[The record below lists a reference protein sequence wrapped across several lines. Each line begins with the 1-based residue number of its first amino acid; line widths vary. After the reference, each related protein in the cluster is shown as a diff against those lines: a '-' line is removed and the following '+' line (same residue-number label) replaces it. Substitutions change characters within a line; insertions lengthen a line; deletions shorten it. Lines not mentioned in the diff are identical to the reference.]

1 MLFVT
6 TFVAEIMPQLN
17 HYQDTICAPATAQ
30 GTGAIAI
37 IRLSGNKA
45 HTIIEKIFRKKNLK
59 RFTAKEVKTHT
70 LHFGEIYSDN
80 TLLDEVLISIFK
92 NPHSYTGEDMIEI
105 SCHGS
110 LYIQQ
115 QIIQLLVHNGARMAK
130 AGEFTLRAFL
140 NKKLDLSQAEAVA
153 DLIASDSE
161 VSHKMAMQQMRGG
174 FSNEINLLREQ
185 LIQFA
190 ALIELEL
197 DFSEEDVEFANR
209 EELKNLI
216 EQLKN
221 KIQSL
226 AESFSLGNVFKLG
239 VPVAIIGK
247 PNVGKSTLLNA
258 LLNENRAIV
267 SEIPGTTRDTIEE
280 EITLG
285 GIHFRFIDT
294 AGIRHSNDRIEKIGI
309 EKTYEKIKQASVVLY
324 LFDTIKDTASEV
336 EHDVSEIKN
345 KLSDANTPLL
355 TIGNKIDEGT
365 GEQTTLLYS
374 DTLSP
379 LFISAKT
386 GKNLSLLKE
395 KLLSLI
401 NTNVLQSEQSIVSN
415 TRHYEALQKS
425 LQSIHNVQ
433 QGLNNNI
440 SSELL
445 ALDIRDAL
453 RHLGEITGAID
464 IDKDILGTIFSR
476 FCIGK

>member
-1 MLFVT
+1 
-6 TFVAEIMPQLN
+6 MPQLN

-30 GTGAIAI
+30 GIGAIAI

-45 HTIIEKIFRKKNLK
+45 HTIIEKIFRRKNFK
-59 RFTAKEVKTHT
+59 RFTTKEVKTHT

-80 TLLDEVLISIFK
+80 TTIDEVLISVFK
-92 NPHSYTGEDMIEI
+92 KPHSYTGEDMIEI

-115 QIIQLLVHNGARMAK
+115 QIIQLLIHHGARMAGP
-130 AGEFTLRAFL
+130 GEFTLRAFL

-174 FSNEINLLREQ
+174 FSNEINQLREQ
-185 LIQFA
+185 LIHFA

-209 EELKNLI
+209 EELKKLI
-216 EQLKN
+216 ENLKN
-221 KIQSL
+221 KIQELS
-226 AESFSLGNVFKLG
+226 ESFSLGNVFKSG

-280 EITLG
+280 EISLG

-294 AGIRHSNDRIEKIGI
+294 AGIRQSDDRIEKIGI

-324 LFDTIKDTASEV
+324 LFDAIKDTASEV
-336 EHDVSEIKN
+336 EQDVAEIKN
-345 KLSDANTPLL
+345 KLYDANTPLL
-355 TIGNKIDEGT
+355 IIGNKIDEKVE
-365 GEQTTLLYS
+365 EQASLFFS
-374 DTLSP
+374 NTLSP
-379 LFISAKT
+379 IYISAKT
-386 GKNLSLLKE
+386 GKNLNQLKE

-401 NTNVLQSEQSIVSN
+401 NTNILQSEQSVVSN
-415 TRHYEALQKS
+415 ARHYEALQKS

-440 SSELL
+440 SSDLL
-445 ALDIRDAL
+445 ALDVRDAL

-464 IDKDILGTIFSR
+464 IDKDILGSIFSR